1 MELLD
6 KDLPEGFSTPGEP
19 KTPFTIVQP
28 VSWGDLDAYGHVN
41 NSVYLRWF
49 ENARFHYFELVGVV
63 ALHTQENKGPILAH
77 TEVDFLAPVRFPEQ
91 LLASVRVTRIGNSSF
106 TMENAVWS
114 LEQNRMCAR
123 GKNVIVMV
131 DYDAG
136 AKKIRV
142 PEPIRAAIRALEG
155 PGVED

>member
-1 MELLD
+1 MSVPV
-6 KDLPEGFSTPGEP
+6 DLPEGFSRPGEATSP
-19 KTPFTIVQP
+19 LTILQP

-49 ENARFHYFELVGVV
+49 ENVRFHYFELVGVV
-63 ALHTQENKGPILAH
+63 ALHAQENKGPILGHA
-77 TEVDFLAPVRFPEQ
+77 EIDFLAPVRFPDD
-91 LLASVRVTRIGNSSF
+91 LLASVRVSRIGNTSF
-106 TMENAVWS
+106 VMENAVWS
-114 LEQNRMCAR
+114 LRQNRLCAR

-136 AKKIRV
+136 AQKIRV

-155 PGVED
+155 PEVDA